1 MSLMRR
7 ALEGRMPVSGPD
19 VDIAEY
25 STGLKILFG
34 GASTHAGV
42 TVTESTAESLSA
54 VYACVGLIA
63 DSIAQVP
70 CKIVNATTKE
80 PATAHPLYSLLHD
93 LPNPEMTAF
102 DLRQTLVRW
111 LLLWGNAYAQVVRDG
126 SGRVAALWPLRSD
139 CMTVERVAGAV
150 NGTTTLRYT
159 YRVDGAREQVWYFD
173 AERPPI
179 HHLRINALD
188 GVTGRSPIRLLRESL
203 GLTRAA
209 EEFGARWFGSGSR
222 PSGVLSTDQRL
233 NPEGAKRMR
242 DDWERLHA
250 GMDNAH
256 RVAVFESGLKWYP
269 ITVPPED
276 AQFLETR
283 NFQVEEI
290 AGRIYRIPPYAIG
303 HTKNSTS
310 WGTGI
315 ESQKNG
321 LVTFTLLPYFTQL
334 QQAIKRDLMGRREF
348 EGYDV
353 VFVLNAL
360 QRGDLA
366 SRMNAYVSG
375 LNSRIYTVNEVR
387 DLEDLPPIPGGDDA
401 MPFLSTMAAARPTEP
416 AKEPV

>member
-7 ALEGRMPVSGPD
+7 AIEGRATIGGTFD
-19 VDIAEY
+19 VAEY
-25 STGLKILFG
+25 SSGLKILFG
-34 GASTHAGV
+34 GASTVAGTSV
-42 TVTESTAESLSA
+42 HEANAESLSA

-70 CKIVNATTKE
+70 CKIVAAKSKE
-80 PATAHPLYSLLHD
+80 PATDHLLYSILHD

-102 DLRQTLVRW
+102 DFRQTMMRW
-111 LLLWGNAYAQVVRDG
+111 LLLWGNAYAQVVRD
-126 SGRVAALWPLRSD
+126 SQGRVVALWPLRSD
-139 CMTVERVAGAV
+139 CMTVDRVADGRV
-150 NGTTTLRYT
+150 SRLRYT
-159 YRVDGAREQVWYFD
+159 YKLAGAPDQVWHFD
-173 AERPPI
+173 PERPPI

-203 GLTRAA
+203 GLTKAA

-222 PSGVLSTDQRL
+222 PSGVLQTDQKL
-233 NPEGAKRMR
+233 NPEAAKRMR
-242 DDWERLHA
+242 EDWERLHA
-250 GMDNAH
+250 GLDNAH
-256 RVAVFESGLKWYP
+256 KVAVFEQGLKWQA

-290 AGRIYRIPPYAIG
+290 AGRIYRVPPYAIG

-334 QQAIKRDLMGRREF
+334 QQATKRDLMGRRDF
-348 EGYDV
+348 EAYDI

-360 QRGDLA
+360 QRGDLSA
-366 SRMNAYVSG
+366 RMSAYTRG
-375 LNSRIYTVNEVR
+375 LNARIYTVNEVR
-387 DLEDLPPIPGGDDA
+387 DLEDLPPVDGGDVA
-401 MPFLSTMAAARPTEP
+401 MPFLSTQAAANQGTQAP
-416 AKEPV
+416 AEGTV